1 MIFGFWLRF
10 LYIYFTD
17 IIIFANS
24 LNSCIFSFSEPK
36 IYAIYEDPAKNN
48 DSKKTTPDYTLSLM
62 SFLAAMILF
71 WYSVSVYISV
81 SAQNL
86 TPEIFL
92 KNEKILPY
100 LRLYG

>member
-24 LNSCIFSFSEPK
+24 LNSCIFSLSEPK

-48 DSKKTTPDYTLSLM
+48 DCKTTSDYISLSKVVF
-62 SFLAAMILF
+62 SSNDFL
-71 WYSVSVYISV
+71 WYAVSVYISV
-81 SAQNL
+81 SAQDL

-92 KNEKILPY
+92 KK
-100 LRLYG
+100 